1 MTNSPFRFFY
11 TKTLDALKRRFSP
24 TRERNHGTLAQWAI
38 LGVSSGYLLQQNRYA
53 YGVKKSEIPK
63 FRYCVFAKKAVILQ
77 REMKGVATSLSVTG
91 TKVTQNTLEYIENGI
106 QIQEVDARA
115 LEVHLV
121 RTAAL
126 MDRHQPFVVL
136 LTHYDELEQT
146 GHKLNY
152 QLLSKLLGVRI
163 GLIEEKAAILAEQD
177 SFRHVHVSYGKDVE
191 EAISKVI
198 DVIITLP
205 NVREKYSKRYMAI
218 RLLERPDEMLAL
230 LPQSEALMRVAAE
243 QRALLLYEYGMT
255 AKEVIAQ
262 ARQGFVHGALEETLT
277 HAKNDTGH
285 SLADKIDR
293 VLTSKWLGLPV
304 LMLVLWG
311 IFECTFTLGSYPQE
325 WIAMGV
331 ELLADWLR
339 GLMPVVWWSSLIV
352 DGVVMGI
359 GAVLA
364 FLPNIVIM
372 FFFLSIMEDSGYMS
386 RAAYMMDKMMHRIG
400 LHGSSF
406 IPMLM
411 GFGCNVP
418 AIMAARDI
426 TNKKDRALTMMMVP
440 FMSCSARLPVYML
453 FVSAFFAEQKAIV
466 MLSLYII
473 GIVLSIVFAWVMQH
487 TRAFRQPKH
496 DYVSELPPYRRPTLR
511 NTGLHI
517 WERVA
522 DYLQKIPAV
531 IIWASVI
538 IWALTYFPSGS
549 MEHMEDSYLSM
560 IGHWME
566 PVMRPLGFD
575 WKMSV
580 CLLTGLPAKEAI
592 VSTMGILYPGESA
605 LSAFTPVTAYAFMV
619 FVLLYFPC
627 VATITTL
634 RKEIG
639 AKWAWFSVV
648 QSLVLAWVMSF
659 MISSL
664 RFVL

>member
-1 MTNSPFRFFY
+1 MANP
-11 TKTLDALKRRFSP
+11 
-24 TRERNHGTLAQWAI
+24 
-38 LGVSSGYLLQQNRYA
+38 
-53 YGVKKSEIPK
+53 
-63 FRYCVFAKKAVILQ
+63 
-77 REMKGVATSLSVTG
+77 
-91 TKVTQNTLEYIENGI
+91 NTTEYIEQGI
-106 QIQEVDARA
+106 QIQEVDARE
-115 LEVHLV
+115 LEIHLV

-126 MDRHQPFVVL
+126 MDRHQPFIVL
-136 LTHYDELEQT
+136 LTHYDDLVKTEHT
-146 GHKLNY
+146 LNY
-152 QLLSKLLGVRI
+152 HLLSKLLGVRI
-163 GLIEEKAAILAEQD
+163 GLIEEKADILAEED
-177 SFRHVHVSYGKDVE
+177 SFRHVHVTYGKDVE
-191 EAISKVI
+191 EAITKVI
-198 DVIITLP
+198 DVIVTLP
-205 NVREKYSKRYMAI
+205 NVREKYSKRYMAV

-230 LPQSEALMRVAAE
+230 LPHSDELIRVAAE
-243 QRALLLYEYGMT
+243 QRARLLYEYGKT

-262 ARQGFVHGALEETLT
+262 ARRGFVHGALEETLR

-285 SLADKIDR
+285 SIADKVDKI
-293 VLTSKWLGLPV
+293 LTNKWVGLPV

-311 IFECTFTLGSYPQE
+311 VFECTFTLGAYPQE
-325 WIAMGV
+325 WIGMGV
-331 ELLADWLR
+331 EALSNWVR
-339 GLMPVVWWSSLIV
+339 GFLPEVWWSSLLV
-352 DGVVMGI
+352 DGILMGV

-364 FLPNIVIM
+364 FLPNIIIM
-372 FFFLSIMEDSGYMS
+372 FFFLSLMEDSGYMA
-386 RAAYMMDKMMHRIG
+386 RAAYTMDKIMHRIG

-426 TNKKDRALTMMMVP
+426 SNKKDRALTMLMVP

-453 FVSAFFAEQKAIV
+453 FVGAFFAEQKAIV
-466 MLSLYII
+466 MLSLYVL
-473 GIVLSIVFAWVMQH
+473 GVLLSIAFAWVMQH
-487 TRAFRQPKH
+487 TKAFRQPKH

-538 IWALTYFPSGS
+538 IWALTYFPTGNMAD
-549 MEHMEDSYLSM
+549 MEHSYLAA

-592 VSTMGILYPGESA
+592 VSTMGILYPANTA
-605 LSAFTPVTAYAFMV
+605 LTAFTPATAYAFMV

-634 RKEIG
+634 GRELG
-639 AKWAWFSVV
+639 AKWAWFSLV
-648 QSLVLAWVMSF
+648 QSMVLAWVVSWIVQLVGGM
-659 MISSL
+659 
-664 RFVL
+664 FV

>member
-1 MTNSPFRFFY
+1 MANP
-11 TKTLDALKRRFSP
+11 
-24 TRERNHGTLAQWAI
+24 
-38 LGVSSGYLLQQNRYA
+38 
-53 YGVKKSEIPK
+53 
-63 FRYCVFAKKAVILQ
+63 
-77 REMKGVATSLSVTG
+77 
-91 TKVTQNTLEYIENGI
+91 NTTEYIEQGI
-106 QIQEVDARA
+106 QIQEVDARE
-115 LEVHLV
+115 LEIHLV

-126 MDRHQPFVVL
+126 MDRHQPFIVL
-136 LTHYDELEQT
+136 LTHYDDLVKTEHT
-146 GHKLNY
+146 LNY
-152 QLLSKLLGVRI
+152 HLLSKLLGVRI
-163 GLIEEKAAILAEQD
+163 GLIEEKADILAEED
-177 SFRHVHVSYGKDVE
+177 SFRHVHVTYGKDVE
-191 EAISKVI
+191 EAITKVI
-198 DVIITLP
+198 DVIVTLP
-205 NVREKYSKRYMAI
+205 NVREKYSKRYMAV

-230 LPQSEALMRVAAE
+230 LPHSDELIRVAAE
-243 QRALLLYEYGMT
+243 QRARLLYEYGKT

-262 ARQGFVHGALEETLT
+262 ARRGFVHGALEETLR

-285 SLADKIDR
+285 SIADKVDKI
-293 VLTSKWLGLPV
+293 LTNKWVGLPV

-311 IFECTFTLGSYPQE
+311 VFECTFTLGAYPQE
-325 WIAMGV
+325 WIGMGV
-331 ELLADWLR
+331 EALSNWVR
-339 GLMPVVWWSSLIV
+339 GFLPEVWWSSLLV
-352 DGVVMGI
+352 DGILMGV

-364 FLPNIVIM
+364 FLPNIIIM
-372 FFFLSIMEDSGYMS
+372 FFFLSLMEDSGYMA
-386 RAAYMMDKMMHRIG
+386 RAAYTMDKIMHRIG

-426 TNKKDRALTMMMVP
+426 SNKKDRALTMLMVP

-453 FVSAFFAEQKAIV
+453 FVGAFFGEQKAIV
-466 MLSLYII
+466 MLSLYIL
-473 GIVLSIVFAWVMQH
+473 GVLLSIAFAWVMQH
-487 TRAFRQPKH
+487 TKPFRQPKH

-538 IWALTYFPSGS
+538 IWALTYFPTGNMAD
-549 MEHMEDSYLSM
+549 MEHSYLAA

-592 VSTMGILYPGESA
+592 VSTMGILYPANTA
-605 LSAFTPVTAYAFMV
+605 LTAFTPATAYAFMV

-634 RKEIG
+634 GRELG
-639 AKWAWFSVV
+639 AKWAWFSLV
-648 QSLVLAWVMSF
+648 QSMMLAWVVSWIVQLVGGM
-659 MISSL
+659 
-664 RFVL
+664 FV

>member
-1 MTNSPFRFFY
+1 MNQ
-11 TKTLDALKRRFSP
+11 KA
-24 TRERNHGTLAQWAI
+24 
-38 LGVSSGYLLQQNRYA
+38 
-53 YGVKKSEIPK
+53 SE
-63 FRYCVFAKKAVILQ
+63 YV
-77 REMKGVATSLSVTG
+77 
-91 TKVTQNTLEYIENGI
+91 ENGI
-106 QIQEVDARA
+106 QIQEVDARE
-115 LEVHLV
+115 LEVQLV

-136 LTHYDELEQT
+136 LTHYQDLLQT
-146 GHKLNY
+146 DHRLNY
-152 QLLSKLLGVRI
+152 TLLSKLFGVRI
-163 GLIEEKAAILAEQD
+163 GLIEDKATILAEEEG
-177 SFRHVHVSYGKDVE
+177 FRHVHVAYGKDVE
-191 EAISKVI
+191 EAIAHII
-198 DVIITLP
+198 DVIMKLP
-205 NVREKYSKRYMAI
+205 NVRELYSKRYMAI

-230 LPQSEALMRVAAE
+230 LPHSEELIRVANHE
-243 QRALLLYEYGMT
+243 REVLQQEYGLS
-255 AKEVIAQ
+255 AKEIIAQ
-262 ARQGFVHGALEETLT
+262 ARSGFVHGALEETLT

-285 SLADKIDR
+285 SLADKIDK
-293 VLTSKWLGLPV
+293 VLTNKWLGLPV
-304 LMLVLWG
+304 LMLVLYVV
-311 IFECTFTLGSYPQE
+311 FECTFTLGAYPQE
-325 WIAMGV
+325 WIAIGV
-331 ELLADWLR
+331 EALAEWLR
-339 GLMPVVWWSSLIV
+339 GLMPAVWWSSLLI

-364 FLPNIVIM
+364 FLPNIIIM
-372 FFFLSIMEDSGYMS
+372 FFFLSLMEDSGYMA

-426 TNKKDRALTMMMVP
+426 TNKKDRAITMMMVP

-453 FVSAFFAEQKAIV
+453 FVGAFFAEQKAIV
-466 MLSLYII
+466 MLSLYVI
-473 GIVLSIVFAWVMQH
+473 GILLSIVFAWGMQH
-487 TRAFRQPKH
+487 MPAFRQPKH

-538 IWALTYFPSGS
+538 IWALTYFPTGS
-549 MEHMEDSYLSM
+549 MENMEESYLAT
-560 IGHWME
+560 IGHWLE

-592 VSTMGILYPGESA
+592 VSTMGILYPAESA

-634 RKEIG
+634 RREIG
-639 AKWAWFSVV
+639 AKWAWYSVA
-648 QSLVLAWVMSF
+648 QSLVLAWLLSF
-659 MISSL
+659 MIHQMGLMFS
-664 RFVL
+664 V

>member
-1 MTNSPFRFFY
+1 MN
-11 TKTLDALKRRFSP
+11 K
-24 TRERNHGTLAQWAI
+24 N
-38 LGVSSGYLLQQNRYA
+38 VS
-53 YGVKKSEIPK
+53 
-63 FRYCVFAKKAVILQ
+63 
-77 REMKGVATSLSVTG
+77 
-91 TKVTQNTLEYIENGI
+91 EYIENGI
-106 QIQEVDARA
+106 QIQEVDARD
-115 LEVHLV
+115 LETQLV

-136 LTHYDELEQT
+136 LTHYEELVKTE
-146 GHKLNY
+146 HELDY
-152 QLLSKLLGVRI
+152 ELLGKLLGVRI
-163 GLIEEKAAILAEQD
+163 GLAEEKATILAEED
-177 SFRHVHVSYGKDVE
+177 SFRHVHVSYGKDIE
-191 EAISKVI
+191 EAITRVI
-198 DVIITLP
+198 DVIVTLP
-205 NVREKYSKRYMAI
+205 NVREKYSKRYMAV
-218 RLLERPDEMLAL
+218 RMLERPDEMLAL
-230 LPQSEALMRVAAE
+230 LPHSEELIRVAAE
-243 QRALLLYEYGMT
+243 QRTRLLYEYGKT

-262 ARQGFVHGALEETLT
+262 ARRGFVHGALEETLT
-277 HAKNDTGH
+277 HAKHDSGH
-285 SLADKIDR
+285 SLADKIDK
-293 VLTSKWLGLPV
+293 VLTNRWVGLPV
-304 LMLVLWG
+304 LLLVLYG
-311 IFECTFTLGSYPQE
+311 VFECTFTLGSYPQE
-325 WIAMGV
+325 WIAMGIDA
-331 ELLADWLR
+331 LAEWLR
-339 GLMPVVWWSSLIV
+339 GLMPAVWWSSLLI

-364 FLPNIVIM
+364 FLPNIIIM
-372 FFFLSIMEDSGYMS
+372 FFFLSLMEDSGYMA
-386 RAAYMMDKMMHRIG
+386 RVAYTMDKIMHRIG

-453 FVSAFFAEQKAIV
+453 FIGAFFTEQKALV

-473 GIVLSIVFAWVMQH
+473 GILLSILFAWMMQH
-487 TRAFRQPKH
+487 MPAFRQPKH

-538 IWALTYFPSGS
+538 IWALTYFPTGS
-549 MEHMEDSYLSM
+549 MDQMEDSYLAM

-592 VSTMGILYPGESA
+592 VSTMGILYPAESA
-605 LSAFTPVTAYAFMV
+605 LTAFTPVTAYAFMV

-639 AKWAWFSVV
+639 AKWAWYSVG
-648 QSLVLAWVMSF
+648 QSLVLAWVLSF
-659 MISSL
+659 VIYQVGRL
-664 RFVL
+664 F

>member
-1 MTNSPFRFFY
+1 MN
-11 TKTLDALKRRFSP
+11 K
-24 TRERNHGTLAQWAI
+24 N
-38 LGVSSGYLLQQNRYA
+38 VS
-53 YGVKKSEIPK
+53 
-63 FRYCVFAKKAVILQ
+63 
-77 REMKGVATSLSVTG
+77 
-91 TKVTQNTLEYIENGI
+91 EYIENGI
-106 QIQEVDARA
+106 QIQEVDARD
-115 LEVHLV
+115 LEVQLV

-136 LTHYDELEQT
+136 LTHYEELVKTE
-146 GHKLNY
+146 HELDY
-152 QLLSKLLGVRI
+152 ELLGKLLGVRI
-163 GLIEEKAAILAEQD
+163 GLAEDKATILAEED
-177 SFRHVHVSYGKDVE
+177 SFRHVHVSYGKDIE
-191 EAISKVI
+191 EAITHVI
-198 DVIITLP
+198 DVIVTLP
-205 NVREKYSKRYMAI
+205 NVREKYSKRYMAV
-218 RLLERPDEMLAL
+218 RMLERPDEMLAL
-230 LPQSEALMRVAAE
+230 LPHSEELIRVAAE
-243 QRALLLYEYGMT
+243 QRARLLYEYGKT

-262 ARQGFVHGALEETLT
+262 ARRGFVHGALEETLT
-277 HAKNDTGH
+277 HAKHDSGH
-285 SLADKIDR
+285 SLADKIDK
-293 VLTSKWLGLPV
+293 VLTNRWVGLPV
-304 LMLVLWG
+304 LLLVLYG
-311 IFECTFTLGSYPQE
+311 VFECTFTLGSYPQE
-325 WIAMGV
+325 WIAMGIDAIA
-331 ELLADWLR
+331 EWLR
-339 GLMPVVWWSSLIV
+339 GLMPAVWWSSLLI

-364 FLPNIVIM
+364 FLPNIIIM
-372 FFFLSIMEDSGYMS
+372 FFFLSLMEDSGYMA

-426 TNKKDRALTMMMVP
+426 TNKKDRAITMMMVP

-453 FVSAFFAEQKAIV
+453 FIGAFFTEQKALV

-473 GIVLSIVFAWVMQH
+473 GILLSILFAWMMQH
-487 TRAFRQPKH
+487 MPAFRQPKH

-538 IWALTYFPSGS
+538 IWALTYFPTGS
-549 MEHMEDSYLSM
+549 MDQMEDSYLAM

-592 VSTMGILYPGESA
+592 VSTMGILYPAESA
-605 LSAFTPVTAYAFMV
+605 LTAFTPVTAYAFMV

-639 AKWAWFSVV
+639 AKWAWYSVG
-648 QSLVLAWVMSF
+648 QSLVLAWVLSF
-659 MISSL
+659 VIYQVGRL
-664 RFVL
+664 F

>member
-1 MTNSPFRFFY
+1 MS
-11 TKTLDALKRRFSP
+11 K
-24 TRERNHGTLAQWAI
+24 E
-38 LGVSSGYLLQQNRYA
+38 YA
-53 YGVKKSEIPK
+53 ENN
-63 FRYCVFAKKAVILQ
+63 VI
-77 REMKGVATSLSVTG
+77 VH
-91 TKVTQNTLEYIENGI
+91 
-106 QIQEVDARA
+106 EVDARY
-115 LEVHLV
+115 LERELV
-121 RTAAL
+121 RTAEL
-126 MDRHQPFVVL
+126 IDRHQAFVVL
-136 LTHYDELEQT
+136 LTHYEDLLATEHTLEYHKLSNLKGVQVGLLEHKEQT
-146 GHKLNY
+146 IAH
-152 QLLSKLLGVRI
+152 VH
-163 GLIEEKAAILAEQD
+163 D
-177 SFRHVHVSYGKDVE
+177 FRHIHVTYGKDIE
-191 EAISKVI
+191 EAIAKVI
-198 DVIITLP
+198 DVIVTLP

-230 LPQSEALMRVAAE
+230 LPHSDELIRVAAE
-243 QRALLLYEYGMT
+243 QRARLLYRYGKT

-262 ARQGFVHGALEETLT
+262 ARRGFVHGALEETLT
-277 HAKNDTGH
+277 HAQHDTGH
-285 SLADKIDR
+285 SIADKIDR
-293 VLTSKWLGLPV
+293 VLTNRWIGLPL
-304 LMLVLWG
+304 LMLLLYGV
-311 IFECTFTLGSYPQE
+311 FECTFTLGSYPQE

-331 ELLADWLR
+331 EALAEWIRTLL
-339 GLMPVVWWSSLIV
+339 PQVWWSSLLI
-352 DGVVMGI
+352 DGVLMGI

-364 FLPNIVIM
+364 FLPNIIIM
-372 FFFLSIMEDSGYMS
+372 FFFLSLMEDSGYMA
-386 RAAYMMDKMMHRIG
+386 RAAYTMDKIMHRIG

-426 TNKKDRALTMMMVP
+426 ANKKDRAITMMMVP

-453 FVSAFFAEQKAIV
+453 FIGAFFAEQKAVV
-466 MLSLYII
+466 MLSLYIL
-473 GIVLSIVFAWVMQH
+473 GILLSIVFAWVMQ
-487 TRAFRQPKH
+487 RMPSFRQPKH

-538 IWALTYFPSGS
+538 IWALTYFPTGNMAD
-549 MEHMEDSYLSM
+549 MEHSYLAM
-560 IGHWME
+560 VGHWME

-592 VSTMGILYPGESA
+592 VSTMGILYPSNTA

-627 VATITTL
+627 VATISTL

-648 QSLVLAWVMSF
+648 HSLVLAWVMSF
-659 MISSL
+659 VIYQVGLML
-664 RFVL
+664 NV

>member
-1 MTNSPFRFFY
+1 M
-11 TKTLDALKRRFSP
+11 ALS
-24 TRERNHGTLAQWAI
+24 
-38 LGVSSGYLLQQNRYA
+38 
-53 YGVKKSEIPK
+53 
-63 FRYCVFAKKAVILQ
+63 
-77 REMKGVATSLSVTG
+77 
-91 TKVTQNTLEYIENGI
+91 NTTEYIENGI
-106 QIQEVDARA
+106 QIQEVDARE
-115 LEVHLV
+115 LETQLV

-136 LTHYDELEQT
+136 LTHYNDLVQT
-146 GHKLNY
+146 DHNLNY
-152 QLLSKLLGVRI
+152 HLLSKLLGVRI
-163 GLIEEKAAILAEQD
+163 GLIEEKADILAEED
-177 SFRHVHVSYGKDVE
+177 TFRHVHVTYGKDVE
-191 EAISKVI
+191 EAITKVI
-198 DVIITLP
+198 DVIVTLP
-205 NVREKYSKRYMAI
+205 NVREKYSKRYMAV

-230 LPQSEALMRVAAE
+230 LPHSDALIRVAAE
-243 QRALLLYEYGMT
+243 QRAKLLHEYGKT

-262 ARQGFVHGALEETLT
+262 ARRGFVHGALEETLT
-277 HAKNDTGH
+277 HAQHDTGH
-285 SLADKIDR
+285 SLADKIDK
-293 VLTSKWLGLPV
+293 VLTNKWIGLPL
-304 LMLVLWG
+304 LMLVLYG
-311 IFECTFTLGSYPQE
+311 VFECTFTLGGYPQE
-325 WIAMGV
+325 WIAMGIEHLAEWV
-331 ELLADWLR
+331 RSLLPQ
-339 GLMPVVWWSSLIV
+339 MWWSSLLI
-352 DGVVMGI
+352 DGVLMGI

-364 FLPNIVIM
+364 FLPNIIIM
-372 FFFLSIMEDSGYMS
+372 FFFLSLMEDSGYMA
-386 RAAYMMDKMMHRIG
+386 RAAYTMDKIMHRIG

-426 TNKKDRALTMMMVP
+426 ANNKDRAITMMMVP
-440 FMSCSARLPVYML
+440 FMSCSARLPVYLL
-453 FVSAFFAEQKAIV
+453 FIGAFFAEQKAIV
-466 MLSLYII
+466 MLSLYVL
-473 GIVLSIVFAWVMQH
+473 GILLSIAFAWIMQH
-487 TRAFRQPKH
+487 MPSFRQPKH

-538 IWALTYFPSGS
+538 IWALTYFPTGNMAD
-549 MEHMEDSYLSM
+549 MEHSYLAM

-592 VSTMGILYPGESA
+592 VSTMGILYPSDGA
-605 LSAFTPVTAYAFMV
+605 LAAFTPVTAYAFMV

-627 VATITTL
+627 VATISTL

-648 QSLVLAWVMSF
+648 HSMILAWVMSF
-659 MISSL
+659 AIYQIGML
-664 RFVL
+664 FN

>member
-1 MTNSPFRFFY
+1 MALSN
-11 TKTLDALKRRFSP
+11 KT
-24 TRERNHGTLAQWAI
+24 
-38 LGVSSGYLLQQNRYA
+38 
-53 YGVKKSEIPK
+53 
-63 FRYCVFAKKAVILQ
+63 
-77 REMKGVATSLSVTG
+77 
-91 TKVTQNTLEYIENGI
+91 EYIENGI
-106 QIQEVDARA
+106 QIQEVDARE
-115 LEVHLV
+115 LETQLV

-136 LTHYDELEQT
+136 LTHYNDLVQT
-146 GHKLNY
+146 DHNLNY
-152 QLLSKLLGVRI
+152 LLLSKLLGVRI
-163 GLIEEKAAILAEQD
+163 GLIEEKADILAEED
-177 SFRHVHVSYGKDVE
+177 SFRHVHVTYGKDVE
-191 EAISKVI
+191 EAITKVI
-198 DVIITLP
+198 DVIVTLP
-205 NVREKYSKRYMAI
+205 NVREKYSKRYMAV

-230 LPQSEALMRVAAE
+230 LPHSDALIRVAAE
-243 QRALLLYEYGMT
+243 QRAKLLHEYGKT

-262 ARQGFVHGALEETLT
+262 ARRGFVHGALEETLT
-277 HAKNDTGH
+277 HAQHDTGH
-285 SLADKIDR
+285 SLADKIDKI
-293 VLTSKWLGLPV
+293 LTNRWIGIPI
-304 LMLVLWG
+304 LMLVLYG
-311 IFECTFTLGSYPQE
+311 VFECTFTLGSYPQE

-331 ELLADWLR
+331 EHLAEWVRSLLPQ
-339 GLMPVVWWSSLIV
+339 MWWSSLLI
-352 DGVVMGI
+352 DGILMGV

-364 FLPNIVIM
+364 FLPNIIIM
-372 FFFLSIMEDSGYMS
+372 FFFLSLMEDSGYMA
-386 RAAYMMDKMMHRIG
+386 RAAYTMDKIMHRIG

-426 TNKKDRALTMMMVP
+426 SNKKDRALTMLMVP

-453 FVSAFFAEQKAIV
+453 FVGAFFAEQKAIV
-466 MLSLYII
+466 MLSLYIL
-473 GIVLSIVFAWVMQH
+473 GVLLSIAFAWVMQH
-487 TRAFRQPKH
+487 TKPFRQPKH

-517 WERVA
+517 WERVT

-538 IWALTYFPSGS
+538 IWALTYFPTGNMAD
-549 MEHMEDSYLSM
+549 MEHSYLAA

-592 VSTMGILYPGESA
+592 VSTMGILYPANTA
-605 LSAFTPVTAYAFMV
+605 LTAFTPATAYAFMV

-634 RKEIG
+634 GRELG
-639 AKWAWFSVV
+639 AKWAWFSLV
-648 QSLVLAWVMSF
+648 QSMVLAWVVSWIVQLVGGM
-659 MISSL
+659 
-664 RFVL
+664 FV

>member
-1 MTNSPFRFFY
+1 M
-11 TKTLDALKRRFSP
+11 
-24 TRERNHGTLAQWAI
+24 
-38 LGVSSGYLLQQNRYA
+38 V
-53 YGVKKSEIPK
+53 
-63 FRYCVFAKKAVILQ
+63 
-77 REMKGVATSLSVTG
+77 LS
-91 TKVTQNTLEYIENGI
+91 NTTEYIENGI
-106 QIQEVDARA
+106 QIQEVDAR
-115 LEVHLV
+115 EIETQLV

-136 LTHYDELEQT
+136 LTHYNDLVQT
-146 GHKLNY
+146 DHNLNY

-163 GLIEEKAAILAEQD
+163 GLIEDKLDILAEED
-177 SFRHVHVSYGKDVE
+177 TFRHVHVTYGKDVE
-191 EAISKVI
+191 EAITKVI
-198 DVIITLP
+198 DVIVTLP
-205 NVREKYSKRYMAI
+205 NVREKYSKRYMAV

-230 LPQSEALMRVAAE
+230 LPHSDELIRVAAE
-243 QRALLLYEYGMT
+243 QRARLLYEYGLP
-255 AKEVIAQ
+255 AKEVIAK
-262 ARQGFVHGALEETLT
+262 ARRGFVHGALEETLT

-285 SLADKIDR
+285 SIADKIDNI
-293 VLTSKWLGLPV
+293 LTNKWLGLPV
-304 LMLVLWG
+304 LMLVLYVV
-311 IFECTFTLGSYPQE
+311 FECTFTLGSYPQE
-325 WIAMGV
+325 WISMGINI
-331 ELLADWLR
+331 LAEWLR
-339 GLMPVVWWSSLIV
+339 ELMPIAWWSSLLI

-364 FLPNIVIM
+364 FLPNIIIM
-372 FFFLSIMEDSGYMS
+372 FFFLSLMEDSGYMA
-386 RAAYMMDKMMHRIG
+386 RAAYMMDKIMHRIG

-426 TNKKDRALTMMMVP
+426 TNKKDRAITMMMVP

-453 FVSAFFAEQKAIV
+453 FVGAFFAEQKALV

-473 GIVLSIVFAWVMQH
+473 GVLLSIGFAWVMQH
-487 TRAFRQPKH
+487 MPAFRQPKH

-531 IIWASVI
+531 IIWASII
-538 IWALTYFPSGS
+538 IWALTYFPTGNMDN
-549 MEHMEDSYLSM
+549 MEESYLAT

-592 VSTMGILYPGESA
+592 VSTMGILYPAETA

-634 RKEIG
+634 RREIG
-639 AKWAWFSVV
+639 AKWAWYSVA
-648 QSLVLAWVMSF
+648 QSLVLAWLLSF
-659 MISSL
+659 LIYQIGS
-664 RFVL
+664 FV

>member
-1 MTNSPFRFFY
+1 MN
-11 TKTLDALKRRFSP
+11 K
-24 TRERNHGTLAQWAI
+24 N
-38 LGVSSGYLLQQNRYA
+38 VS
-53 YGVKKSEIPK
+53 
-63 FRYCVFAKKAVILQ
+63 
-77 REMKGVATSLSVTG
+77 
-91 TKVTQNTLEYIENGI
+91 EYIENGI
-106 QIQEVDARA
+106 QIQEVDARD
-115 LEVHLV
+115 LETQLV

-136 LTHYDELEQT
+136 LTHYEELVKTE
-146 GHKLNY
+146 HELDY
-152 QLLSKLLGVRI
+152 ELLGKLLGVRI
-163 GLIEEKAAILAEQD
+163 GLAEEKATILAEED
-177 SFRHVHVSYGKDVE
+177 SFRHVHVSYGKDIE
-191 EAISKVI
+191 EAITRVI
-198 DVIITLP
+198 DVIVTLP
-205 NVREKYSKRYMAI
+205 NVREKYSKRYMAV
-218 RLLERPDEMLAL
+218 RMLERPDEMLAL
-230 LPQSEALMRVAAE
+230 LPHSEELIRVAAE
-243 QRALLLYEYGMT
+243 QRARLLYEYGKT

-262 ARQGFVHGALEETLT
+262 ARRGFVHGALEETLT
-277 HAKNDTGH
+277 HAKHDSGH
-285 SLADKIDR
+285 SLADKIDK
-293 VLTSKWLGLPV
+293 VLTNRWVGLPV
-304 LMLVLWG
+304 LLLVLYG
-311 IFECTFTLGSYPQE
+311 VFECTFTLGSYPQE
-325 WIAMGV
+325 WIAMGIDA
-331 ELLADWLR
+331 LAEWLR
-339 GLMPVVWWSSLIV
+339 GLMPAVWWSSLLI

-364 FLPNIVIM
+364 FLPNIIIM
-372 FFFLSIMEDSGYMS
+372 FFFLSLMEDSGYMA
-386 RAAYMMDKMMHRIG
+386 RVAYTMDKIMHRIG

-426 TNKKDRALTMMMVP
+426 TNKKDRAITMMMVP

-453 FVSAFFAEQKAIV
+453 FIGAFFAEQKALV

-473 GIVLSIVFAWVMQH
+473 GILLSILFAWMMQH
-487 TRAFRQPKH
+487 MPAFRQPKH

-538 IWALTYFPSGS
+538 IWALTYFPTGS
-549 MEHMEDSYLSM
+549 MDQMEDSYLAM

-592 VSTMGILYPGESA
+592 VSTMGILYPAESA
-605 LSAFTPVTAYAFMV
+605 LTAFTPVTAYAFMV

-639 AKWAWFSVV
+639 AKWAWYSVG
-648 QSLVLAWVMSF
+648 QSLVLAWVLSF
-659 MISSL
+659 VIYQVGRL
-664 RFVL
+664 F

>member
-1 MTNSPFRFFY
+1 MANP
-11 TKTLDALKRRFSP
+11 
-24 TRERNHGTLAQWAI
+24 
-38 LGVSSGYLLQQNRYA
+38 
-53 YGVKKSEIPK
+53 
-63 FRYCVFAKKAVILQ
+63 
-77 REMKGVATSLSVTG
+77 
-91 TKVTQNTLEYIENGI
+91 NTTEYIEQGI
-106 QIQEVDARA
+106 QIQEVDARE

-126 MDRHQPFVVL
+126 MDRHQPFIVL
-136 LTHYDELEQT
+136 LTHYDDLVKTEHT
-146 GHKLNY
+146 LNY
-152 QLLSKLLGVRI
+152 HLLSKLLGVRI
-163 GLIEEKAAILAEQD
+163 GLIEEKADILAEED
-177 SFRHVHVSYGKDVE
+177 SFRHVHVTYGKDVE
-191 EAISKVI
+191 EAITKVI
-198 DVIITLP
+198 DVIVTLP
-205 NVREKYSKRYMAI
+205 NVREKYSKRYMAV

-230 LPQSEALMRVAAE
+230 LPHSDELIRVAAE
-243 QRALLLYEYGMT
+243 QRARLLYEYGKT

-262 ARQGFVHGALEETLT
+262 ARRGFVHGALEETLR

-285 SLADKIDR
+285 SIADKVDKI
-293 VLTSKWLGLPV
+293 LTNKWVGLPV

-311 IFECTFTLGSYPQE
+311 VFECTFTLGAYPQE
-325 WIAMGV
+325 WIGMGV
-331 ELLADWLR
+331 EALSNWVR
-339 GLMPVVWWSSLIV
+339 GFLPEVWWSSLLV
-352 DGVVMGI
+352 DGILMGV

-364 FLPNIVIM
+364 FLPNIIIM
-372 FFFLSIMEDSGYMS
+372 FFFLSLMEDSGYMA
-386 RAAYMMDKMMHRIG
+386 RAAYTMDKIMHRIG

-426 TNKKDRALTMMMVP
+426 SNKKDRALTMLMVP

-453 FVSAFFAEQKAIV
+453 FVGAFFAEQKAIV
-466 MLSLYII
+466 MLSLYIL
-473 GIVLSIVFAWVMQH
+473 GVLLSIAFAWVMQH
-487 TRAFRQPKH
+487 TKPFRQPKH

-538 IWALTYFPSGS
+538 IWALTYFPTGNMAD
-549 MEHMEDSYLSM
+549 MEHSYLAA

-592 VSTMGILYPGESA
+592 VSTMGILYPANTA
-605 LSAFTPVTAYAFMV
+605 LTAFTPATAYAFMV

-634 RKEIG
+634 GRANGNSVLMSRKENVISGKG
-639 AKWAWFSVV
+639 ALIAVRKVFPNDCAQIIFK
-648 QSLVLAWVMSF
+648 
-659 MISSL
+659 
-664 RFVL
+664 

>member
-1 MTNSPFRFFY
+1 MAD
-11 TKTLDALKRRFSP
+11 K
-24 TRERNHGTLAQWAI
+24 
-38 LGVSSGYLLQQNRYA
+38 
-53 YGVKKSEIPK
+53 
-63 FRYCVFAKKAVILQ
+63 
-77 REMKGVATSLSVTG
+77 
-91 TKVTQNTLEYIENGI
+91 EYIEKGI
-106 QIQEVDARA
+106 LVQEVDARI
-115 LEVHLV
+115 LEKELV

-126 MDRHQPFVVL
+126 MDRHQSFVVL
-136 LTHYDELEQT
+136 LTHYSELLET
-146 GHKLNY
+146 DHALNY
-152 QLLSKLLGVRI
+152 QLLGKLFGVRI
-163 GLIEEKAAILAEQD
+163 GLLEDKETILAEAD
-177 SFRHVHVSYGKDVE
+177 NFRHVHVAYGKDVE
-191 EAISKVI
+191 EAIAHII
-198 DVIITLP
+198 DVIVTLP
-205 NVREKYSKRYMAI
+205 NVRERYSKRYMAI

-230 LPQSEALMRVAAE
+230 LPHSDELIRVANHE
-243 QRALLLYEYGMT
+243 REVLQHEYKLP
-255 AKEVIAQ
+255 AAEVISQ
-262 ARQGFVHGALEETLT
+262 ARRGFVHGALEETLK

-285 SLADKIDR
+285 SIADKVDKI
-293 VLTSKWLGLPV
+293 LTNKWIGLPI
-304 LMLVLWG
+304 LLLVLYG
-311 IFECTFTLGSYPQE
+311 VFECTFTLGSYPQD
-325 WIAMGV
+325 WIAMGIDA
-331 ELLADWLR
+331 LAEWLR
-339 GLMPVVWWSSLIV
+339 GMMPIVWWSSLLI

-364 FLPNIVIM
+364 FLPNIIIM
-372 FFFLSIMEDSGYMS
+372 FFFLSLMEDSGYMA
-386 RAAYMMDKMMHRIG
+386 RAAYMMDKMMHHIG

-453 FVSAFFAEQKAIV
+453 FVGAFFAEQKAIV
-466 MLSLYII
+466 MLSLYIL
-473 GIVLSIVFAWVMQH
+473 GVLLSIMFAWIMQR
-487 TRAFRQPKH
+487 TKPFRQPKH

-538 IWALTYFPSGS
+538 IWALTYFPSGNMND
-549 MEHMEDSYLSM
+549 MEHSYLAM

-566 PVMRPLGFD
+566 PVMQPLGFD

-592 VSTMGILYPGESA
+592 VSTMGILYPSDAA
-605 LSAFTPVTAYAFMV
+605 LSAFTPLTAYAFMV

-634 RKEIG
+634 RREIG
-639 AKWAWFSVV
+639 AKWAWFSLV
-648 QSLVLAWVMSF
+648 QSIVLAWVISF
-659 MISSL
+659 AIYQIGSL
-664 RFVL
+664 F

>member
-1 MTNSPFRFFY
+1 MANP
-11 TKTLDALKRRFSP
+11 
-24 TRERNHGTLAQWAI
+24 
-38 LGVSSGYLLQQNRYA
+38 
-53 YGVKKSEIPK
+53 
-63 FRYCVFAKKAVILQ
+63 
-77 REMKGVATSLSVTG
+77 
-91 TKVTQNTLEYIENGI
+91 NTMEYIEQGI
-106 QIQEVDARA
+106 QIQEVDARE

-126 MDRHQPFVVL
+126 MDRHQPFIVL
-136 LTHYDELEQT
+136 LTHYDDLVKTEHT
-146 GHKLNY
+146 LNY
-152 QLLSKLLGVRI
+152 HLLSKLLGVRI
-163 GLIEEKAAILAEQD
+163 GLIEEKADILAEED
-177 SFRHVHVSYGKDVE
+177 SFRHVHVTYGKDVE
-191 EAISKVI
+191 EAITKVI
-198 DVIITLP
+198 DVIVTLP
-205 NVREKYSKRYMAI
+205 NVREKYSKRYMAV

-230 LPQSEALMRVAAE
+230 LPHSDELIRVAAE
-243 QRALLLYEYGMT
+243 QRARLLYEYGKT

-262 ARQGFVHGALEETLT
+262 ARRGFVHGALEETLR

-285 SLADKIDR
+285 SIADKVDKI
-293 VLTSKWLGLPV
+293 LTNKWVGLPV

-311 IFECTFTLGSYPQE
+311 VFECTFTLGAYPQE
-325 WIAMGV
+325 WIGMGV
-331 ELLADWLR
+331 EALSNWVR
-339 GLMPVVWWSSLIV
+339 GFLPEVWWSSLLV
-352 DGVVMGI
+352 DGILMGV

-364 FLPNIVIM
+364 FLPNIIIM
-372 FFFLSIMEDSGYMS
+372 FFFLSLMEDSGYMA
-386 RAAYMMDKMMHRIG
+386 RAAYTMDKIMHRIG

-426 TNKKDRALTMMMVP
+426 SNKKDRALTMLMVP

-453 FVSAFFAEQKAIV
+453 FVGAFFAEQKAIV
-466 MLSLYII
+466 MLSLYIL
-473 GIVLSIVFAWVMQH
+473 GVLLSIAFAWLMQH
-487 TRAFRQPKH
+487 TKPFRQPKH

-538 IWALTYFPSGS
+538 IWALTYFPTGNMAD
-549 MEHMEDSYLSM
+549 MERSYLAA

-592 VSTMGILYPGESA
+592 VSTMGILYPANTA
-605 LSAFTPVTAYAFMV
+605 LTAFTPATAYAFMV

-634 RKEIG
+634 GRELG
-639 AKWAWFSVV
+639 AKWAWFSLV
-648 QSLVLAWVMSF
+648 QSMVLAWVVSWIVQLVGGM
-659 MISSL
+659 
-664 RFVL
+664 FV